1 MPVKLFKPV
10 RRQLVSSDRK
20 GRPLIVTLSPGDII
34 SFRPKGAKR
43 TVSVYIGH
51 CFALAQL
58 NTISHDYDRA
68 MKDYHARKKA
78 GEKYLRKPRKPTLFY
93 DKVYFEALK

>member
-1 MPVKLFKPV
+1 MPVQLNKVV

-51 CFALAQL
+51 CFTLAQIATIDKEYSKAMADY
-58 NTISHDYDRA
+58 NTR
-68 MKDYHARKKA
+68 RKA
-78 GEKYLRKPRKPTLFY
+78 GERYLRKPRKPTLFY
-93 DKVYFEALK
+93 DKIYFDALR